1 MTLRLVPFALVLT
14 VNVRGRPAGVAVGI
28 PLEWFEWLIP
38 TVWLER
44 TVQNL

>member
-1 MTLRLVPFALVLT
+1 MSLRLVPFALVLT
-14 VNVRGRPAGVAVGI
+14 FRCVDVAVGI
-28 PLEWFEWLIP
+28 PLVWFEWLIP

>member
-14 VNVRGRPAGVAVGI
+14 FKSVDAAVGI
-28 PLEWFEWLIP
+28 PLGWFVWLIP